1 MSEKRRDLKGRL
13 LHNGE
18 IQLADGRYRF
28 KYVDFTGEERFL
40 YSWRLEH
47 NDPLPKGKK
56 KCSSLRDME
65 KQAQADL
72 FDHINSNGGDMTVLE
87 LVEKYVETRNS
98 VRVTTGR
105 GYKTVIN
112 FLKKEKFAY
121 QRIDMVKLSD
131 AKRWLVKLQKVD
143 GKRYSTIHS
152 IRGVLRPAFQMA
164 VDDDLI
170 RKNPFSFGLS
180 EVIVND
186 SVTRDAISREDERK
200 LLKFIKE
207 DAHFCR
213 YYEGIYILF
222 KTGLR
227 ISEFCGLT
235 IQDLDFENHSLRVE
249 RQLQKHGS
257 SGYYIEE
264 TKTASGKR
272 LIPMSEAVEECF
284 KRIVENRNA
293 PDIEPSVD
301 GVKGFLY
308 FDKDGSICYSLHWDH
323 YFKHIVQKYNSIY
336 KAEIPKV
343 TPHVCRHTYCSNMAK
358 SGMNPKTLQY
368 LMGHADISVTLNTY
382 THVKFEDACDEVRRL
397 EAV

>member
-1 MSEKRRDLKGRL
+1 MIWHQQYKKAAIYRLTWQNENCFGTIYGVGTVFFCQFERRPNMSEKRRNLKGRL

-131 AKRWLVKLQKVD
+131 AKRWLVKLQPVD
-143 GKRYSTIHS
+143 GKR
-152 IRGVLRPAFQMA
+152 
-164 VDDDLI
+164 
-170 RKNPFSFGLS
+170 
-180 EVIVND
+180 
-186 SVTRDAISREDERK
+186 
-200 LLKFIKE
+200 
-207 DAHFCR
+207 
-213 YYEGIYILF
+213 
-222 KTGLR
+222 
-227 ISEFCGLT
+227 
-235 IQDLDFENHSLRVE
+235 
-249 RQLQKHGS
+249 
-257 SGYYIEE
+257 
-264 TKTASGKR
+264 
-272 LIPMSEAVEECF
+272 
-284 KRIVENRNA
+284 
-293 PDIEPSVD
+293 
-301 GVKGFLY
+301 
-308 FDKDGSICYSLHWDH
+308 
-323 YFKHIVQKYNSIY
+323 
-336 KAEIPKV
+336 
-343 TPHVCRHTYCSNMAK
+343 
-358 SGMNPKTLQY
+358 
-368 LMGHADISVTLNTY
+368 
-382 THVKFEDACDEVRRL
+382 
-397 EAV
+397 